1 MSREAR
7 VWREGELR
15 WVQSS
20 GTGAWKTASAA
31 VTGLIGFVRAGLAA
45 EEAWNYVTVA
55 ERGTPHHHK
64 LVATNPVEV
73 RFEVLFGSTASYPA
87 PATASGVSNPQ
98 IHLELKMRDEEVAT
112 ASGIYFEWCN
122 CVLLSKGFGEAE
134 EGDTYGFTY
143 RALTQVGPTAS
154 GYLA

>member
-15 WVQSS
+15 WVQAS

-31 VTGLIGFVRAGLAA
+31 ATGLIGLVRAGLAA
-45 EEAWNYVTVA
+45 EDAWNYATVA

-64 LVATNPVEV
+64 LVGKNPVEV
-73 RFEVLFGSTASYPA
+73 RFEVLFGVTADYPN

-98 IHLELKMRDEEVAT
+98 IHLELKMREEEVAT
-112 ASGIYFEWCN
+112 ASGIYFQWCN
-122 CVLLSKGFGEAE
+122 CVNLSRAFAEAE

-143 RALTQVGPTAS
+143 RALTQLGPVGS